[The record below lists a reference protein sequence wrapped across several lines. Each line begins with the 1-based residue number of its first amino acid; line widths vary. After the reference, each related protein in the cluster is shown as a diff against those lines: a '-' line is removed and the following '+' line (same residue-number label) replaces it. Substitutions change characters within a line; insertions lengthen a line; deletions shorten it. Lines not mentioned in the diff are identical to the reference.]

1 MKALLVIALASIA
14 AAKPQLPLYPYTYPL
29 TYTVPVVTPVAVNTC
44 KNSEGQLVP
53 CASGAGSVYA
63 HADAPGVPIV
73 PGVLNTAGG
82 VSPVLPTGEEAVK
95 VEKRDAEAD
104 PSALWYGYYGRPWG
118 LYRGYYGY
126 YGHPFYGYG
135 ARSHQKVENAGASY
149 DIHQL
154 HKRDAEADPSAYWYG
169 YYGHPYHWG
178 YYGYPYYRSGGTS
191 NQMVENAGASYE
203 VKVNHKREAEADPSA
218 YWYGYYGHP
227 YHWGYYGYPYYRSGG
242 TSNQMVENAGASYEV
257 KVNHKREAEADA
269 DPSAWYYG
277 YYGHGYHGYY
287 GGYYGYYGH
296 PYYGYYGGCRNNQGA
311 LVPCAGK

>member
-1 MKALLVIALASIA
+1 MGVINNSAVSTHRARPTTTKMKALLVIALASIA

-118 LYRGYYGY
+118 LYRGYYGF
-126 YGHPFYGYG
+126 YGHPFYG
-135 ARSHQKVENAGASY
+135 
-149 DIHQL
+149 
-154 HKRDAEADPSAYWYG
+154 
-169 YYGHPYHWG
+169 
-178 YYGYPYYRSGGTS
+178 YRSGGTS

-203 VKVNHKREAEADPSA
+203 VNVKHKREAEADPSA

-227 YHWGYYGYPYYRSGG
+227 YHWGYYGYPYYRAGG

-277 YYGHGYHGYY
+277 YYGHPSHGYY

>member
-1 MKALLVIALASIA
+1 MGVINNSAVSTHRARPTTTKMKALLVIALASLA

-82 VSPVLPTGEEAVK
+82 VSPVLSTGEEAVK

-118 LYRGYYGY
+118 YYQGYYGF
-126 YGHPFYGYG
+126 YGHPFYG
-135 ARSHQKVENAGASY
+135 
-149 DIHQL
+149 
-154 HKRDAEADPSAYWYG
+154 
-169 YYGHPYHWG
+169 
-178 YYGYPYYRSGGTS
+178 YRSGGTS

-203 VKVNHKREAEADPSA
+203 VNVKHKREAEADPSA

-227 YHWGYYGYPYYRSGG
+227 YHWGYY
-242 TSNQMVENAGASYEV
+242 
-257 KVNHKREAEADA
+257 
-269 DPSAWYYG
+269 
-277 YYGHGYHGYY
+277 
-287 GGYYGYYGH
+287 GYYGYYGH

>member
-1 MKALLVIALASIA
+1 MGVINNSAVSTHRARPTTTKMKALLVIALASIA

-53 CASGAGSVYA
+53 CASGAGSVY
-63 HADAPGVPIV
+63 
-73 PGVLNTAGG
+73 
-82 VSPVLPTGEEAVK
+82 
-95 VEKRDAEAD
+95 AEAD

-203 VKVNHKREAEADPSA
+203 VKVNHKREAEAD
-218 YWYGYYGHP
+218 
-227 YHWGYYGYPYYRSGG
+227 
-242 TSNQMVENAGASYEV
+242 
-257 KVNHKREAEADA
+257 ADA

-277 YYGHGYHGYY
+277 Y
-287 GGYYGYYGH
+287 
-296 PYYGYYGGCRNNQGA
+296 
-311 LVPCAGK
+311 

>member
-203 VKVNHKREAEADPSA
+203 VKVNHKREAEAD
-218 YWYGYYGHP
+218 
-227 YHWGYYGYPYYRSGG
+227 
-242 TSNQMVENAGASYEV
+242 
-257 KVNHKREAEADA
+257 ADA